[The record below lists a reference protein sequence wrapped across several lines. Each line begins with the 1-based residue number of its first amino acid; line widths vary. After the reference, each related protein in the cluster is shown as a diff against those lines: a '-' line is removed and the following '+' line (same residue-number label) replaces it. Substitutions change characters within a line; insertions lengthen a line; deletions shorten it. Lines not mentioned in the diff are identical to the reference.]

1 MVVCEPLAIETH
13 PGRWLFSPSVAQRTL
28 NGRRYV
34 DFEFTAKN
42 RNYTRHALA
51 SVTVGNGEHCI
62 WVGRGGGGG
71 GGEGGRFPLRDV
83 GKLCLMGAHCCCC
96 RCCL

>member
-51 SVTVGNGEHCI
+51 SVTVGNGKFYTLLTGANEKR
-62 WVGRGGGGG
+62 WGRMSGKIKTVVSSF
-71 GGEGGRFPLRDV
+71 EVEDRF
-83 GKLCLMGAHCCCC
+83 
-96 RCCL
+96 